1 MGMKMKPEMPPQI
14 DTSVTDRTA
23 EKEAALEKERQRMKS
38 RDALIL
44 FAVVAFGMAVMVGL
58 IFYLI

>member
-1 MGMKMKPEMPPQI
+1 MQDESKSRGYWTTPSEIQERI
-14 DTSVTDRTA
+14 
-23 EKEAALEKERQRMKS
+23 KERQRMKS

>member
-1 MGMKMKPEMPPQI
+1 MSWQEIQHESKSRGYWTTPSEI
-14 DTSVTDRTA
+14 HDRIK
-23 EKEAALEKERQRMKS
+23 EKEKTKS

-44 FAVVAFGMAVMVGL
+44 FTVVAFGMAVMVGL

>member
-1 MGMKMKPEMPPQI
+1 MTWQDMQDESKSRGYWTT
-14 DTSVTDRTA
+14 TSEIQERI
-23 EKEAALEKERQRMKS
+23 KERQRTKS

-58 IFYLI
+58 VFYLI

>member
-23 EKEAALEKERQRMKS
+23 EKEASLEKERQRINKEEGCS
-38 RDALIL
+38 R
-44 FAVVAFGMAVMVGL
+44 
-58 IFYLI
+58 

>member
-1 MGMKMKPEMPPQI
+1 MTWQDMQDESKSRGYWTTPSEIQERI
-14 DTSVTDRTA
+14 R
-23 EKEAALEKERQRMKS
+23 ERQKTKS

-44 FAVVAFGMAVMVGL
+44 FAIVAFGMAVMLGL

>member
-1 MGMKMKPEMPPQI
+1 MQDESKSRGYWTTPSEI
-14 DTSVTDRTA
+14 HDRIK
-23 EKEAALEKERQRMKS
+23 EKEKTKS

-44 FAVVAFGMAVMVGL
+44 FAVVVFGMAAMVGL

>member
-1 MGMKMKPEMPPQI
+1 MSWQEMQDESKSRGYWTTPCEI
-14 DTSVTDRTA
+14 HDRIK
-23 EKEAALEKERQRMKS
+23 EKEKTKC

-44 FAVVAFGMAVMVGL
+44 FAAVAFGMEDMLGL

>member
-1 MGMKMKPEMPPQI
+1 MSWQDMQDESKSRGYWTTPSEIQERI
-14 DTSVTDRTA
+14 
-23 EKEAALEKERQRMKS
+23 KERQRMKS

>member
-1 MGMKMKPEMPPQI
+1 MSWQEMQDESKSRGYWATPSEI
-14 DTSVTDRTA
+14 YDRIK
-23 EKEAALEKERQRMKS
+23 EKEKTKS

-44 FAVVAFGMAVMVGL
+44 FAVIAFGIALMVGL

>member
-1 MGMKMKPEMPPQI
+1 MTWQDMQDESKSRGYWTT
-14 DTSVTDRTA
+14 TSEIQERI
-23 EKEAALEKERQRMKS
+23 KERQRTKS

-44 FAVVAFGMAVMVGL
+44 FAVVAFGMAAMLGL